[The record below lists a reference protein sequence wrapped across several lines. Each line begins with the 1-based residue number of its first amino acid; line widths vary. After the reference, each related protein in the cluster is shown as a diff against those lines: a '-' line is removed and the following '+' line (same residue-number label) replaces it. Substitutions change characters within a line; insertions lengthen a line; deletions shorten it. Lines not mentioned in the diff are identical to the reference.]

1 MITAFQNDTQMPQIM
16 SLLQAEL
23 SEPYTIYTY
32 RYFVH
37 SWPQLSLLKH
47 IDNKLVA
54 VIICKLEERKGLMR
68 GYIAMLVVHTLH
80 RREGYAK
87 LLVTRAITTMK
98 TMGANEIVLETEA
111 SNHAALAFYDKMG
124 FVRDKK
130 LQKYYLNGVD
140 AYRLKL
146 YL

>member
-1 MITAFQNDTQMPQIM
+1 
-16 SLLQAEL
+16 
-23 SEPYTIYTY
+23 
-32 RYFVH
+32 
-37 SWPQLSLLKH
+37 
-47 IDNKLVA
+47 
-54 VIICKLEERKGLMR
+54 
-68 GYIAMLVVHTLH
+68 MLVVHTLH